1 MVGRNNFLNKMQSN
15 MERKPHYGI
24 RKLGVGVAS
33 VLLSTTL
40 YLGTVSSNHV
50 LADTNDA
57 ENENASTEISGG
69 YESPLTH

>member
-15 MERKPHYGI
+15 MERRPHYGI

-50 LADTNDA
+50 LADTQEANGDTDV
-57 ENENASTEISGG
+57 ENTVGG
-69 YESPLTH
+69 